1 MLVLRH
7 RLAIAGVI
15 SAVAVAVPAAALA
28 SGSGSPPGK
37 PTQAGACTTSA
48 CKLKAGPPAAF
59 ASAAPSQL
67 AALAASAGINTDR
80 LQTGLAAAKRA
91 DGNTAAGIAA
101 FAASA
106 GVSHATAQRVVH
118 AVFGAQADRGQSGG
132 PAIAAALASQL
143 GVSTSA
149 AQRAVNQLDALGQGG
164 VDPASSAFAAI
175 ARDLGVSPARLAAA
189 LKAGKQSEA
198 GK

>member
-15 SAVAVAVPAAALA
+15 TAAAVAVPVAALA
-28 SGSGSPPGK
+28 SGSGSPAGK
-37 PTQAGACTTSA
+37 PTPPQACAASA
-48 CKLKAGPPAAF
+48 CKSKAGHAAAITST
-59 ASAAPSQL
+59 ASSQ
-67 AALAASAGINTDR
+67 LAASAGISTDR
-80 LQTGLAAAKRA
+80 LQAGLAAAKRA

-106 GVSHATAQRVVH
+106 GVSHATAQRIVG
-118 AVFGAQADRGQSGG
+118 AVFEPQVDRGQAGG
-132 PAIAAALASQL
+132 PVIAAALASKL

-149 AQRAVNQLDALGQGG
+149 AQRAVNQLDALGEGG
-164 VDPASSAFAAI
+164 VDPANPAFVAI
-175 ARDLGVSPARLAAA
+175 ARDLGVSPAWLAAA
-189 LKAGKQSEA
+189 LEAVKQSEA